1 MAVGGRRCA
10 TGSDTLAI
18 GDRRCVVSIGD
29 DASSLRDS
37 SGGGFEPGLKHADG
51 NSTDSAD
58 SSDGGSDSST
68 GGGFGDGRSENSVN
82 SRDSSGGGFGSSLTG
97 YQHQGHQ
104 LLFAQGSCH
113 VHTSQHD
120 AFEPTQE
127 RSHHEVETI
136 PRRSEVKMTADLITV
151 R

>member
-29 DASSLRDS
+29 DDSSLRDS

-58 SSDGGSDSST
+58 EGSDSST

-82 SRDSSGGGFGSSLTG
+82 SRDSSGGGFGSGLVS
-97 YQHQGHQ
+97 
-104 LLFAQGSCH
+104 
-113 VHTSQHD
+113 
-120 AFEPTQE
+120 
-127 RSHHEVETI
+127 
-136 PRRSEVKMTADLITV
+136 
-151 R
+151 

>member
-29 DASSLRDS
+29 DDSSLRDS

-68 GGGFGDGRSENSVN
+68 GGGFGDGRSENPVN
-82 SRDSSGGGFGSSLTG
+82 SRDSSGGGSGSGLVSSARLDDDTAPRALSLIDLCRATG
-97 YQHQGHQ
+97 TRVS
-104 LLFAQGSCH
+104 L
-113 VHTSQHD
+113 
-120 AFEPTQE
+120 P
-127 RSHHEVETI
+127 
-136 PRRSEVKMTADLITV
+136 
-151 R
+151 